1 MITISLPDPASLVTE
16 IQVDKIFCDWFGWL
30 NALLPKAIIK
40 NWAYNLAAT
49 TRTIEDISTRWYRK
63 LPIGTVV
70 PNMQAFGYALG
81 RKEMLRQG
89 VSGLIHMTPGEG
101 ETCSVVMGVDQHNTQ
116 YRAVVISSVR
126 RVRIVCWDDLSSNKM
141 SEWVREILDLIE
153 PDAFISTLA
162 AWPVN
167 ANLLVVKPGVVQ
179 VNLATTF
186 YVNRF
191 DEDDEAEAHQ
201 AEQAE
206 K

>member
-1 MITISLPDPASLVTE
+1 
-16 IQVDKIFCDWFGWL
+16 
-30 NALLPKAIIK
+30 
-40 NWAYNLAAT
+40 
-49 TRTIEDISTRWYRK
+49 
-63 LPIGTVV
+63 
-70 PNMQAFGYALG
+70 
-81 RKEMLRQG
+81 
-89 VSGLIHMTPGEG
+89 
-101 ETCSVVMGVDQHNTQ
+101 MGVDQHNTQ

-126 RVRIVCWDDLSSNKM
+126 SVRIVCWDDLSSNKM

-162 AWPVN
+162 AWPVI
-167 ANLLVVKPGVVQ
+167 ANLLVVNPDVVQ